1 MYWSKKANISLIT
14 GQCLEYHVQFSDTST
29 RLAAEGESKGGPKS
43 HEPLQQFAQRGCDVS
58 ILWQVQ
64 NLATQGSTQPTL
76 CLNFEALLY

>member
-14 GQCLEYHVQFSDTST
+14 GQCLEYYVQFSDTST

-58 ILWQVQ
+58 FGRFRTWLH
-64 NLATQGSTQPTL
+64 
-76 CLNFEALLY
+76 EAPSNLLYV